1 MTARWITATTDLVN
15 IAPPSS
21 HLPLN
26 SPTFPL
32 ALSLS
37 DRRLYSHCQL
47 SLSFY
52 RVINRHKYTLTWAH
66 SAPTRAEGWRTHTY
80 TQKDKS
86 CLVPQHQNSLLK
98 NKKKKRPCFCQKLLC
113 YSNKHKAPIDK
124 QKMSSLWAREKKY
137 LAKKKISSPLSPWY
151 AGAGSYINSFPSL
164 APCRQSLSIPRLC
177 EIIPPLWQKRFPRG
191 RREVNQPCAGYSCL
205 VTSQLYRSGR
215 GRNWQMYI
223 KALHYWGPLQWN

>member
-1 MTARWITATTDLVN
+1 MSTQCTYTG
-15 IAPPSS
+15 
-21 HLPLN
+21 
-26 SPTFPL
+26 
-32 ALSLS
+32 
-37 DRRLYSHCQL
+37 RRL
-47 SLSFY
+47 
-52 RVINRHKYTLTWAH
+52 
-66 SAPTRAEGWRTHTY
+66 TY
-80 TQKDKS
+80 THVHTKRQILFSFTTSKLPPKKTKR
-86 CLVPQHQNSLLK
+86 K
-98 NKKKKRPCFCQKLLC
+98 NAPCFCQKLLC

-137 LAKKKISSPLSPWY
+137 LAKKKSPLSPWY

>member
-98 NKKKKRPCFCQKLLC
+98 KQKEKKKRPCFCQKLLC

-137 LAKKKISSPLSPWY
+137 LAKKKFHPLFHRGMQEQGVISIHFHPWHPADNPSP
-151 AGAGSYINSFPSL
+151 FPDYV
-164 APCRQSLSIPRLC
+164 R
-177 EIIPPLWQKRFPRG
+177 
-191 RREVNQPCAGYSCL
+191 
-205 VTSQLYRSGR
+205 
-215 GRNWQMYI
+215 
-223 KALHYWGPLQWN
+223 